1 MKQLVQ
7 QDVAAREPCLEVCLV
22 GFVLGQSVM
31 LLFDS
36 HLRVHAF
43 VADDDSRSTEFVGR
57 ISERVGIV
65 AEEVTTATLW
75 LEVVA

>member
-7 QDVAAREPCLEVCLV
+7 QDVAAREPCFEVFLI

-43 VADDDSRSTEFVGR
+43 VADDDSRPRGFVGR

-65 AEEVTTATLW
+65 AEEVTASTLW
-75 LEVVA
+75 LQVVA

>member
-1 MKQLVQ
+1 
-7 QDVAAREPCLEVCLV
+7 
-22 GFVLGQSVM
+22 M

-43 VADDDSRSTEFVGR
+43 VADDDSRPREFVGR

-65 AEEVTTATLW
+65 AKEVTASTLW